1 MKKIFIGV
9 FAALALAAFAA
20 MPKSSAISGTTL
32 PKSASVKT
40 IPLSHTIKNV
50 SGKIDVGFD
59 FSLIPGADNP
69 ATVGGANMI
78 NTAQIITDV
87 NPETREATA
96 SCTLNLSS
104 LYFYKVGNYTFTI
117 AERESTD
124 ELNFPRDVDNK
135 YDIYFL
141 VTNKLD
147 ENGKPTGELNV
158 QLLDQMYS
166 YKEDAKV
173 SLNARF
179 ESSANYTYVALENEV
194 RGAGADSDKY
204 FKYKISFNGLAEG
217 SELTINGQDAEVE
230 YEGEKIRTV
239 ATQNISDGDIYV
251 YLKHGQTVTVGD
263 YVSGDVTARELPQNV
278 SYTIEKIDSDDG
290 YGITLDDSETNTV
303 SKTVAAIG
311 SESFEVNNVTRAAN
325 SKDATVNT
333 GVFVASWP
341 FLAAAAFGLGG
352 FIIFRRLSRAS

>member
-20 MPKSSAISGTTL
+20 MPKTSAVTGATL
-32 PKSASVKT
+32 PNDAATKT
-40 IPLSHTIKNV
+40 IPLSHTIKNA
-50 SGKIDVGFD
+50 SGHIDVGFK
-59 FSLIPGADNP
+59 FKLIPGADNP
-69 ATVGGANMI
+69 ATVGGANVTNSARI
-78 NTAQIITDV
+78 SSDV
-87 NPETREATA
+87 NPETREIST
-96 SCTLNLSS
+96 SCALNLSS
-104 LYFYKVGNYTFTI
+104 FYFYKVGNYTFTI
-117 AERESTD
+117 VEKESTD
-124 ELNFPRDVDNK
+124 ELNFPHDADNK
-135 YDIYFL
+135 YDIYFQ

-173 SLNARF
+173 SLSARF

-204 FKYKISFNGLAEG
+204 FKYKISFNGLSEG

-263 YVSGDVTARELPQNV
+263 YVSGDVTAHELPQNV

-290 YGITLDDSETNTV
+290 YGITLDNSETNTV

-311 SESFEVNNVTRAAN
+311 SESFEANNVTRAAN